1 MPHSDIRSGS
11 GKGWT
16 LSERPLLRLLT
27 LCILYVAQGIPWGF
41 VTVTLVIYLSAAGL
55 EAGAI
60 GAFTAMATLPWTFKW
75 VWGPLIDRYGIPSMG
90 RRRPWI
96 LLAQAGM
103 ITTIAMMAF
112 VPSLTADVVLLGWM
126 VLIHNVFNSLQDVAV
141 DALAVDLLREEE
153 RGRVSGLMYGSKFL
167 GTFIGGAIMTR
178 ILDLSDFNTVFVVQ
192 VVMLVLI
199 SLFPLLL
206 RERAGERLLPWTR
219 GSVQSQSASVVST
232 SMMILFR
239 RLGRAF
245 SLRSTIVA
253 GVIGLTLFIGSGVLA
268 PIFTV
273 LLTQK
278 LGWEEVALSDVEGGY
293 GVFLGLAGAMLGGF
307 LADLFGAKRII
318 ATGTLFLG
326 LSYLCFGL
334 MSPEIMGQGWFSWH
348 TKSLV
353 VVYILVSAFMTSL
366 ISVSLFSMYITIS
379 WPVVAATQF
388 TAYMAILN
396 LSTVIGQWTTGQFAR
411 LDVATVFFIFAG
423 VQIAVI
429 ALLPLIDVHQTRR
442 VLGEEANETSP

>member
-219 GSVQSQSASVVST
+219 GAVQSQSASVVST

-253 GVIGLTLFIGSGVLA
+253 GVIGLTLFIGSGVLV

-278 LGWEEVALSDVEGGY
+278 LGWEEVALSDVEGVR
-293 GVFLGLAGAMLGGF
+293 GVSRAGGGD
-307 LADLFGAKRII
+307 A
-318 ATGTLFLG
+318 
-326 LSYLCFGL
+326 
-334 MSPEIMGQGWFSWH
+334 GWFSGGSLRCQANHRHGYALSWIVLSVLRSH
-348 TKSLV
+348 VPGDHGSRVVLVAHEILV

-442 VLGEEANETSP
+442 VLGEEANETSS

>member
-1 MPHSDIRSGS
+1 MGIRDGDF
-11 GKGWT
+11 GD
-16 LSERPLLRLLT
+16 LSLRGRPRGG
-27 LCILYVAQGIPWGF
+27 CHRRIHGNGP
-41 VTVTLVIYLSAAGL
+41 
-55 EAGAI
+55 
-60 GAFTAMATLPWTFKW
+60 LPWTFKW

-219 GSVQSQSASVVST
+219 GAVQSQSASVVST

-245 SLRSTIVA
+245 SLRVYHRRRRHRPDA
-253 GVIGLTLFIGSGVLA
+253 LHRIGRTCADLHCSADTE
-268 PIFTV
+268 TR
-273 LLTQK
+273 
-278 LGWEEVALSDVEGGY
+278 LGRGGLERRGGGY

-353 VVYILVSAFMTSL
+353 VVYILVSTFMTSL

-379 WPVVAATQF
+379 WPSSRQP
-388 TAYMAILN
+388 
-396 LSTVIGQWTTGQFAR
+396 S
-411 LDVATVFFIFAG
+411 
-423 VQIAVI
+423 
-429 ALLPLIDVHQTRR
+429 
-442 VLGEEANETSP
+442 SPPTWPY